1 LLVALHLNVY
11 PLSDNKKG
19 RSMSKR
25 DSYPVDLTFI
35 TNENGKTLKDR
46 FIELIKD
53 CQTFDCIVAYF
64 KVTGFYQIYKAL
76 ENAEKIR
83 ILVGIGTDK
92 ETFDLIESA
101 KENNSFSHPET
112 KEQIS
117 EIIQKEFEF
126 SEDKKESEEGVLK
139 FIEWIKQGKIEIRA
153 KNIFKL
159 KEMRI

>member
-1 LLVALHLNVY
+1 
-11 PLSDNKKG
+11 
-19 RSMSKR
+19 MSKR

-101 KENNSFSHPET
+101 KENNSFSYPET